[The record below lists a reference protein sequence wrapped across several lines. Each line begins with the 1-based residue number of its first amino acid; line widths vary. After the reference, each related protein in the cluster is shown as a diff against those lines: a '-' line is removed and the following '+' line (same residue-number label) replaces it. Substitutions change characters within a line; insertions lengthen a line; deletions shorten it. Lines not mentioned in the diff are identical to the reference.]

1 MKKLQELDAAFKLTG
16 TPNGEIA
23 MRWYPIT
30 IRSGYT
36 KARPA
41 IAAFLK
47 KVGRRKLI
55 MPSYTALTESKD
67 GLMFAKQVF
76 AEARPGYHPIT
87 IGTVE
92 ALLSKAKP
100 IGR

>member
-1 MKKLQELDAAFKLTG
+1 MPVSKLQELDAAFKLTG

-23 MRWYPIT
+23 MRWYPLT
-30 IRSGYT
+30 IRSGYV

-55 MPSYTALTESKD
+55 IPSYNALVETQD
-67 GLMFAKQVF
+67 GLAFAKTVF

-92 ALLSKAKP
+92 ALLGKAKP
-100 IGR
+100 